1 MNSQNSD
8 NHLAV
13 AHKLKSLVFE
23 DPTSIILLSTET
35 TSLFLRL
42 LLPTD
47 YHHND
52 YWETEKPSIMDY
64 AFALQDYLSV
74 FLLCR
79 NDPLYELVLSLCWT
93 FGCLYYEQLITVA
106 GVLALFGL
114 YVCAKHRNSESSTV
128 EMLKPSEK
136 IRRLNDI
143 MRQASEVQD
152 SLPAKSNVLPNDF
165 RFTGMQFLL
174 CSMLWV
180 AVQIYVPMRYQV
192 MVVGNVF
199 ILFNWLQSIYDAL
212 PVDYVLDKARKTFAK
227 KKIIKK
233 IEFGFPVDSRKV
245 VEADHRD
252 QEDYEFESAFSSNQL
267 ELAEQVEAQRRSAI
281 ESILHL
287 EERERYWAGL
297 GWAKF
302 FIPDI
307 DPSFP
312 CAYRLYLDNE
322 TPSDYWFETMDEVKK
337 YAEVNEFE
345 FLEDEWSELGDWEYS
360 NMFWKTGGFK
370 EKSLRSFTRRRL
382 LTRKVCV
389 TKE

>member
-1 MNSQNSD
+1 MNSQTKD

-23 DPTSIILLSTET
+23 DPTSIVLLSTET

-42 LLPTD
+42 LLPTE

-64 AFALQDYLSV
+64 AFAVQDYLSIFMV
-74 FLLCR
+74 FR
-79 NDPLYELVLSLCWT
+79 NDPLYELGLSLCWT
-93 FGCLYYEQLITVA
+93 VGCLYYEQLITLG
-106 GVLALFGL
+106 GVLCLFGL
-114 YVCAKHRNSESSTV
+114 YVCAKHRNYDSSTV

-136 IRRLNDI
+136 IKRLNDI

-165 RFTGMQFLL
+165 RFTGLQFLL
-174 CSMLWV
+174 CCMLWV
-180 AVQIYVPMRYQV
+180 AVQVYVPIRFQV
-192 MVVGNVF
+192 MIVGNIF

-212 PVDYVLDKARKTFAK
+212 PVEYVSDKARKVFAK
-227 KKIIKK
+227 KKITKK
-233 IEFGFPVDSRKV
+233 VGFGFPVDNRKV
-245 VEADHRD
+245 ERNYHD
-252 QEDYEFESAFSSNQL
+252 QDDYEFESTFLNNKFESS
-267 ELAEQVEAQRRSAI
+267 EQAEAQRCNTI
-281 ESILHL
+281 ESILLL

-312 CAYRLYLDNE
+312 CAYRLYLDIE

-337 YAEVNEFE
+337 YAEVNNFE
-345 FLEDEWSELGDWEYS
+345 FLEDEWSELGGWEYS

-370 EKSLRSFTRRRL
+370 ERSLRSFTRRKL
-382 LTRKVCV
+382 LTRRVRV
-389 TKE
+389 FKE